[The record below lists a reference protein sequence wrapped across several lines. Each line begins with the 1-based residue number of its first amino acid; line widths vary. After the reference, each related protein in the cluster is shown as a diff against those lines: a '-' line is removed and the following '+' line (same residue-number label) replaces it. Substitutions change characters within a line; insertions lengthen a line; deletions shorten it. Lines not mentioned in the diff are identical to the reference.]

1 MAYCGTDWVVLGY
14 FDGEFATPDQ
24 LQASALMWI
33 SNNNKQIQKYKVII
47 NKYRKKKQITIEKLK
62 QTEEIATPE

>member
-33 SNNNKQIQKYKVII
+33 SNNNQQIRKYKSQSTNTEIQI
-47 NKYRKKKQITIEKLK
+47 AIKK
-62 QTEEIATPE
+62 

>member
-33 SNNNKQIQKYKVII
+33 SNNNKHIQKYKIII
-47 NKYRKKKQITIEKLK
+47 NKYRKKQITIKK
-62 QTEEIATPE
+62 SKPTKEIATPD

>member
-33 SNNNKQIQKYKVII
+33 SNNNKHIQKYKIII
-47 NKYRKKKQITIEKLK
+47 NKYRKKMTIWVEIGPEKF
-62 QTEEIATPE
+62 

>member
-33 SNNNKQIQKYKVII
+33 SNNNKQIQKYKIII
-47 NKYRKKKQITIEKLK
+47 NKYRKKQITIKK
-62 QTEEIATPE
+62 SKPTKEIATPD

>member
-24 LQASALMWI
+24 LQASALLWI
-33 SNNNKQIQKYKVII
+33 SNNNQQIRKYKSQSTNTEIQI
-47 NKYRKKKQITIEKLK
+47 AIKK
-62 QTEEIATPE
+62 